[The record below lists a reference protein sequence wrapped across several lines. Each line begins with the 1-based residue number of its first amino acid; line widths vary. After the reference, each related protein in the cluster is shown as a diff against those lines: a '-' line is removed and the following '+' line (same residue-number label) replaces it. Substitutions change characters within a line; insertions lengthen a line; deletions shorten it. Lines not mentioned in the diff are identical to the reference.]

1 MTYAIPLATR
11 PRRAPRSTQLE
22 WASSLATAGV
32 SLVAIWDFFPSLA
45 NYNQRAVRV
54 LTVVVLCL
62 ALLLAAPPIAQG
74 EPRSWSARKAAAID
88 FAQDRRGAE
97 SFAFVDRRG
106 VLWGYRKWRVA
117 PSASLLKAMLL
128 VSYLRRADTRARAL
142 TDSERALLGP
152 MIRRSDN
159 YTAGVVLGRVGERRL
174 NALARRVPMRH
185 FRLRSPWGLSEVT
198 AGDQARFFYR
208 IDRYVPVRHR
218 PYARRLL
225 SSIVSSQR
233 WGIPPE
239 RPPGWKIFFKGGW
252 GSGTGRVT
260 HQSAL
265 LENGAQRISI
275 AVLTE
280 WNPSHAYGAR
290 TIRGIAARLL
300 QTPLPQ
306 PAAGLPE

>member
-1 MTYAIPLATR
+1 MALAL
-11 PRRAPRSTQLE
+11 S
-22 WASSLATAGV
+22 V
-32 SLVAIWDFFPSLA
+32 
-45 NYNQRAVRV
+45 
-54 LTVVVLCL
+54 
-62 ALLLAAPPIAQG
+62 ALLLATAPTALGQ
-74 EPRSWSARKAAAID
+74 PRSWSERKAAAID
-88 FAQDRRGAE
+88 YVQQRSGSE

-106 VLWGYRKWRVA
+106 VLWGYRKWRIA

-128 VSYLRRADTRARAL
+128 VAYLRRADVRSRAL
-142 TDSERALLGP
+142 TDYERSLLGP

-174 NALARRVPMRH
+174 NMLARRVPMRH

-208 IDRYVPVRHR
+208 VDRYVPVRHR
-218 PYARRLL
+218 RYARWLL
-225 SSIVSSQR
+225 SSIIASQR

-265 LENGAQRISI
+265 LQNGTQRISI
-275 AVLTE
+275 SVLTE
-280 WNPSHAYGAR
+280 WNPSHRYGTR
-290 TIRGIAARLL
+290 TIRGVAARLL
-300 QTPLPQ
+300 VTPLPRR
-306 PAAGLPE
+306 LPLP